1 MITGPYVHIN
11 QNKKEFN
18 KHITMVNLYYGKGKS
33 LILLMIILLAKTT
46 KYKNTNKIKLNS
58 KLMIV

>member
-1 MITGPYVHIN
+1 
-11 QNKKEFN
+11 
-18 KHITMVNLYYGKGKS
+18 MVNLYYGKGKS